1 MADSEC
7 EYQSIA
13 KTPSPDR
20 RIPTLDNDLRVRRF
34 QRGDTRRIHNLFL
47 EETRCL
53 VWPMF
58 AQTVR
63 SPPAIFFH
71 VFFMV
76 VGVTMASSCIFALF
90 GVILV
95 VCVVFLYIYRWF
107 YQYLTSSL
115 RGDLANISQVGVSLC
130 NNKQFWLAPLFQRNI
145 NWELS
150 MILLVGRYYTVNQ
163 PKTTESQQSATSK
176 QTIRSHIF
184 RGTQRVSKN
193 RQQLRETNTVQ
204 ISRSPFKLSITQL
217 IFPCSSR

>member
-7 EYQSIA
+7 ECGSIV
-13 KTPSPDR
+13 KHPSPDH

-71 VFFMV
+71 LFFMV
-76 VGVTMASSCIFALF
+76 VGVMLARSCIFALF

-95 VCVVFLYIYRWF
+95 VCAVFLYIYRWF

-115 RGDLANISQVGVSLC
+115 RGDLANISQVSIAHC
-130 NNKQFWLAPLFQRNI
+130 NNKQFCLVPLF
-145 NWELS
+145 E
-150 MILLVGRYYTVNQ
+150 
-163 PKTTESQQSATSK
+163 
-176 QTIRSHIF
+176 SHIKGF
-184 RGTQRVSKN
+184 PWYYWSAA
-193 RQQLRETNTVQ
+193 
-204 ISRSPFKLSITQL
+204 SIW
-217 IFPCSSR
+217 

>member
-7 EYQSIA
+7 ECQSIA

-47 EETRCL
+47 EETRGL

-71 VFFMV
+71 LFFMV
-76 VGVTMASSCIFALF
+76 VGVTMARSCIFALF

-95 VCVVFLYIYRWF
+95 FCVVFLYIYRWF

-130 NNKQFWLAPLFQRNI
+130 DNKQFWLAPLFSKEYQR
-145 NWELS
+145 LS
-150 MILLVGRYYTVNQ
+150 VILLVGRALLYINQ
-163 PKTTESQQSATSK
+163 PKTTETQQS
-176 QTIRSHIF
+176 
-184 RGTQRVSKN
+184 
-193 RQQLRETNTVQ
+193 QLGNKRKA
-204 ISRSPFKLSITQL
+204 I
-217 IFPCSSR
+217 

>member
-7 EYQSIA
+7 ECQSIA
-13 KTPSPDR
+13 KTPSTDR

-71 VFFMV
+71 LLFMV
-76 VGVTMASSCIFALF
+76 VGVTLARSCIFALF

-95 VCVVFLYIYRWF
+95 FCVVFLYIYRWF
-107 YQYLTSSL
+107 YQFLTSSL
-115 RGDLANISQVGVSLC
+115 RGDLANISQVSVSLC
-130 NNKQFWLAPLFQRNI
+130 NNTCKQILASASFSKANSSRTYHDTLA
-145 NWELS
+145 
-150 MILLVGRYYTVNQ
+150 GRYYIVNR
-163 PKTTESQQSATSK
+163 PKTTESQQSVTWKPAQS
-176 QTIRSHIF
+176 
-184 RGTQRVSKN
+184 N
-193 RQQLRETNTVQ
+193 
-204 ISRSPFKLSITQL
+204 
-217 IFPCSSR
+217 